1 MTADSF
7 GREMSVEEVQ
17 ARSAAYFTREGT
29 GARCQLCP
37 HNCRLKPGQAGL
49 CRVRECREGG
59 KLVTRSYGSVSS
71 IALDPVE
78 KKPLYH
84 YYPGSTILSLGSFG
98 CNLRCQYCQNWQ
110 ISQQV
115 LEARAIT
122 PQAVAELAQAYGNEG
137 CIGAAFT
144 YNEPAI
150 WYEFVWDAAEHI
162 KAAEL
167 SVVLVTNGYMSPKPW
182 RELLTRVDAV
192 NVDIKGW
199 SEEFYRRLCGGRLE
213 PVLDNVEAA
222 RELCHVELTYL
233 IVPGCNDDDDSIRG
247 LPAGLVSG
255 WGEARR
261 YTFPGIFPIIA
272 WILRQLPSPPWRK
285 LTAWPRSSWI
295 LSTWAMSICLELL
308 IHTVPSAA
316 LYLSAAALL
325 TLPAYSLMTAAA
337 QPAGSLC
344 PGFSTRMGC
353 WP

>member
-1 MTADSF
+1 LTADSF

-167 SVVLVTNGYMSPKPW
+167 AVVLVTNGYMSPKPW

-247 LPAGLVSG
+247 FARWVSERLGRGTPVHFSRYFPNYSLDIEATPISTMEKAHRLAQEQLDFVYLGNVNLPG
-255 WGEARR
+255 
-261 YTFPGIFPIIA
+261 
-272 WILRQLPSPPWRK
+272 
-285 LTAWPRSSWI
+285 TADTYCAQCRSV
-295 LSTWAMSICLELL
+295 L
-308 IHTVPSAA
+308 IGRS
-316 LYLSAAALL
+316 
-325 TLPAYSLMTAAA
+325 PAYAPRILADDGRC
-337 QPAGSLC
+337 PACGE
-344 PGFSTRMGC
+344 PVPWVFH
-353 WP
+353 